1 MAPQSMFLVYNIR
14 LPLNWKNNMKNK
26 LITILVA
33 SVILFGVDVNQTS
46 INFSTAYGQE
56 DNSQRKTK
64 KTGSMTEK
72 VAKKLGEAQEL
83 IDSEQLDEGVAV
95 LNSILEFKKLSPY
108 ERGQVNYFFAY
119 VRYLKG
125 DSRGAITFYKR
136 VVADPNVPDGL
147 VQASKFTIAQLY
159 FQLEEY
165 ANVITAVDSLLV
177 EQPNRT
183 DLYVLKGTA
192 MYQQKKYREMI
203 PIIEKGIAIAEEANA
218 FRVESLEKA
227 VRETASKYRVKYDR
241 DTTDYITLA
250 SLIKL
255 KLQEDL
261 ADTRKSS
268 DKYAEIEEAI
278 KSIEADAANLAK
290 GPTRENWWLLLRAAY
305 FELEEMDKVKE
316 ILERLVVEW
325 SKKEYWTQLSAFY
338 GQDKQEKEQMAA
350 YQTAYHEGF
359 LEKSSEFVQMAQ
371 LYLSV
376 EAPYEAAKLLQK
388 AMDED
393 KVDKE
398 VKNWKILA
406 QAWFLS
412 GYDEPAIVA
421 LREAAKLSDDGE
433 LDIRLARSLNNIAD
447 YEGCANS
454 AKTAI
459 QKGDLKRLDESYI
472 TLGMCQFET
481 ADFEGAKDA
490 FANAKIDAD
499 LRNDQALKDCAASE
513 NMSLEELLVTIETQ
527 RAFKEMNKEIE
538 GKVIS
543 CTTPS
548 SVKTVA
554 NWQKFLEKEVERVTM
569 LENQRK
575 ALEEILASNE
585 SNALTF

>member
-1 MAPQSMFLVYNIR
+1 MQ
-14 LPLNWKNNMKNK
+14 NK
-26 LITILVA
+26 LIPILVL
-33 SVILFGVDVNQTS
+33 SVIMLGVDVNQTS

-83 IDSEQLDEGVAV
+83 IDSEQLDEGVEI

-125 DSRGAITFYKR
+125 DSRGAITYYKR

-147 VQASKFTIAQLY
+147 IQASKFTIAQLY

-165 ANVITAVDSLLV
+165 ANVIAAVDSLLV

-183 DLYVLKGTA
+183 DLYILKGTA
-192 MYQQKKYREMI
+192 MYQQKKYKEMI
-203 PIIEKGIAIAEEANA
+203 PIIQKGISIAEEANA

-227 VRETASKYRVKYDR
+227 VKETASKYRVRYDR
-241 DTTDYITLA
+241 DTTDSITLA
-250 SLIKL
+250 LLVKS

-261 ADTRKSS
+261 ADTRKST
-268 DKYAEIEEAI
+268 DKYTEIEEAI

-305 FELEEMDKVKE
+305 FELEEMDKVIE

-388 AMDED
+388 AIDED

-447 YEGCANS
+447 YEGCTNS

-472 TLGMCQFET
+472 TLGMCQFEV

-499 LRNDQALKDCAASE
+499 LRNDQALKDCAAAE
-513 NMSLEELLVTIETQ
+513 NMGLEELLVTMETQ
-527 RAFKEMNKEIE
+527 RAFREMNKEIE

-543 CTTPS
+543 CSTPS

-585 SNALTF
+585 STALTF

>member
-1 MAPQSMFLVYNIR
+1 
-14 LPLNWKNNMKNK
+14 MKNK
-26 LITILVA
+26 LIPILVA
-33 SVILFGVDVNQTS
+33 SIIFIGVDVNQTS
-46 INFSTAYGQE
+46 INFSSAYGQE

-125 DSRGAITFYKR
+125 DSRGAITFYKK

-147 VQASKFTIAQLY
+147 IQASKFTIAQLY

-165 ANVITAVDSLLV
+165 ANVIAAVDSLLV

-183 DLYVLKGTA
+183 DLYILKGTA
-192 MYQQKKYREMI
+192 MYQQKKYKEMI
-203 PIIEKGIAIAEEANA
+203 PIIQKGIAIAEEANA

-227 VRETASKYRVKYDR
+227 VRETASKYRVRYDR

-255 KLQEDL
+255 QLQEDL

-447 YEGCANS
+447 YEGCTNS

-472 TLGMCQFET
+472 TLGMCQFEI

-490 FANAKIDAD
+490 FANAKIDANQ
-499 LRNDQALKDCAASE
+499 RNDQALKDCAAAE
-513 NMSLEELLVTIETQ
+513 NMGLEELLVTMETQ
-527 RAFKEMNKEIE
+527 RAFREMNKEIE

-543 CTTPS
+543 CSTPS

>member
-1 MAPQSMFLVYNIR
+1 
-14 LPLNWKNNMKNK
+14 MKNK
-26 LITILVA
+26 LIPILVA
-33 SVILFGVDVNQTS
+33 SIIFIGVDVNQTS
-46 INFSTAYGQE
+46 INFSSAYGQE

-125 DSRGAITFYKR
+125 DSRGAITFYKK

-147 VQASKFTIAQLY
+147 IQASKFTIAQLY

-165 ANVITAVDSLLV
+165 ANVIAAVDSLLV

-203 PIIEKGIAIAEEANA
+203 PIIQKGIAIAEEANA

-227 VRETASKYRVKYDR
+227 VRETASKYRVRYDR

-255 KLQEDL
+255 QLQEDL

-305 FELEEMDKVKE
+305 FELEQMDKVKE
-316 ILERLVVEW
+316 TLERLVVEW

-447 YEGCANS
+447 YEGCTNS

-472 TLGMCQFET
+472 TLGMCQFEI

-490 FANAKIDAD
+490 FANAKIDAG
-499 LRNDQALKDCAASE
+499 LRNDQALKDCAAAE
-513 NMSLEELLVTIETQ
+513 NMGLEELLVTMETQ
-527 RAFKEMNKEIE
+527 RAFREMNKEIE

-543 CTTPS
+543 CSTPS

>member
-1 MAPQSMFLVYNIR
+1 
-14 LPLNWKNNMKNK
+14 MKNK
-26 LITILVA
+26 LIPILVA
-33 SVILFGVDVNQTS
+33 SIIFIGVDVNQTS
-46 INFSTAYGQE
+46 INFSSAYGQE

-125 DSRGAITFYKR
+125 DSRGAITFYKK

-147 VQASKFTIAQLY
+147 IQASKFTIAQLY

-165 ANVITAVDSLLV
+165 ANVIAAVDSLLV

-203 PIIEKGIAIAEEANA
+203 PIIQKGIAIAEEANA

-227 VRETASKYRVKYDR
+227 VRETASKYRVRYDR

-255 KLQEDL
+255 QLQEDL

-393 KVDKE
+393 NVDKE

-447 YEGCANS
+447 YEGCTNS

-472 TLGMCQFET
+472 TLGMCQFEI

-490 FANAKIDAD
+490 FANAKIDAG
-499 LRNDQALKDCAASE
+499 LRNDQALKDCAAAE
-513 NMSLEELLVTIETQ
+513 NMGLEELLVTMETQ
-527 RAFKEMNKEIE
+527 RAFREMNKEIE

-543 CTTPS
+543 CSTPS

>member
-1 MAPQSMFLVYNIR
+1 
-14 LPLNWKNNMKNK
+14 MKNK
-26 LITILVA
+26 LIPILVA
-33 SVILFGVDVNQTS
+33 SIIFIGIDVNQTS
-46 INFSTAYGQE
+46 INFSSAYGQE

-125 DSRGAITFYKR
+125 DSRGAITFYKK

-147 VQASKFTIAQLY
+147 IQASKFTIAQLY

-165 ANVITAVDSLLV
+165 ANVIAAVDSLLV

-203 PIIEKGIAIAEEANA
+203 PIIQKGIAIAEEANA

-227 VRETASKYRVKYDR
+227 VRETASKYRVRYDR

-255 KLQEDL
+255 QLQEDL

-447 YEGCANS
+447 YEGCTNS

-472 TLGMCQFET
+472 TLGMCQFEI

-499 LRNDQALKDCAASE
+499 QRNDQALKDCAAAE
-513 NMSLEELLVTIETQ
+513 NMGLEELLVTMETQ
-527 RAFKEMNKEIE
+527 RAFREMNKEIE

-543 CTTPS
+543 CSTPS

>member
-1 MAPQSMFLVYNIR
+1 
-14 LPLNWKNNMKNK
+14 MKNK
-26 LITILVA
+26 LIPILVA
-33 SVILFGVDVNQTS
+33 LIIFIGVDINQTS

-83 IDSEQLDEGVAV
+83 IDAEQLDEGVAV

-125 DSRGAITFYKR
+125 DSRGAITFYKK

-165 ANVITAVDSLLV
+165 ANVIAAVDSLLV

-192 MYQQKKYREMI
+192 MYQQKKYKEMI
-203 PIIEKGIAIAEEANA
+203 PIIQKAIAIAEEANA

-227 VRETASKYRVKYDR
+227 VRETASKYRVRYDR
-241 DTTDYITLA
+241 DTTDSITLA

-305 FELEEMDKVKE
+305 FELEQMDKVKE
-316 ILERLVVEW
+316 TLERLVVEW

-447 YEGCANS
+447 YEGCTNS

-472 TLGMCQFET
+472 TLGMCQFEI

-490 FANAKIDAD
+490 FANAKIDAG
-499 LRNDQALKDCAASE
+499 LRNDQALKDCAAAE
-513 NMSLEELLVTIETQ
+513 NMGLEELLVTMETQ
-527 RAFKEMNKEIE
+527 RAFREMNKEIE

-543 CTTPS
+543 CSTPS

>member
-1 MAPQSMFLVYNIR
+1 
-14 LPLNWKNNMKNK
+14 MKNK
-26 LITILVA
+26 LIPILVA
-33 SVILFGVDVNQTS
+33 SIIFIGVDVNQTS
-46 INFSTAYGQE
+46 INFSSAYGQE

-83 IDSEQLDEGVAV
+83 IDAEQLDEGVAV

-125 DSRGAITFYKR
+125 DSRGAITFYKK

-165 ANVITAVDSLLV
+165 ANVIAAVDSLLV

-203 PIIEKGIAIAEEANA
+203 PIIQKGIAIAEEANA

-227 VRETASKYRVKYDR
+227 VRETASKYRVRYDR

-255 KLQEDL
+255 QLQEDL

-305 FELEEMDKVKE
+305 FELEQMDKVKE
-316 ILERLVVEW
+316 TLERLVVEW

-447 YEGCANS
+447 YEGCTNS

-472 TLGMCQFET
+472 TLGMCQFEI

-490 FANAKIDAD
+490 FANAKIDAG
-499 LRNDQALKDCAASE
+499 LRNDQALKDCAAAE
-513 NMSLEELLVTIETQ
+513 NMGLEELLVTMETQ
-527 RAFKEMNKEIE
+527 RAFREMNKEIE

-543 CTTPS
+543 CSTPS

>member
-1 MAPQSMFLVYNIR
+1 
-14 LPLNWKNNMKNK
+14 
-26 LITILVA
+26 
-33 SVILFGVDVNQTS
+33 
-46 INFSTAYGQE
+46 
-56 DNSQRKTK
+56 
-64 KTGSMTEK
+64 
-72 VAKKLGEAQEL
+72 
-83 IDSEQLDEGVAV
+83 
-95 LNSILEFKKLSPY
+95 
-108 ERGQVNYFFAY
+108 
-119 VRYLKG
+119 
-125 DSRGAITFYKR
+125 
-136 VVADPNVPDGL
+136 
-147 VQASKFTIAQLY
+147 
-159 FQLEEY
+159 
-165 ANVITAVDSLLV
+165 
-177 EQPNRT
+177 
-183 DLYVLKGTA
+183 
-192 MYQQKKYREMI
+192 MI
-203 PIIEKGIAIAEEANA
+203 PIIQKGISIAEEANA

-227 VRETASKYRVKYDR
+227 VKETASKYRVKYDR
-241 DTTDYITLA
+241 DTTDSITLA
-250 SLIKL
+250 LLVKS

-261 ADTRKSS
+261 ADTRKST
-268 DKYAEIEEAI
+268 DKYTEIEEAI

-388 AMDED
+388 AIDED

-447 YEGCANS
+447 YEGCTNS

-472 TLGMCQFET
+472 TLGMCQFEV

-499 LRNDQALKDCAASE
+499 LRNDQALKDCAAAE
-513 NMSLEELLVTIETQ
+513 NMGLEELLVTMETQ
-527 RAFKEMNKEIE
+527 RAFREMNKEIE

-543 CTTPS
+543 CSTPS

>member
-1 MAPQSMFLVYNIR
+1 MQ
-14 LPLNWKNNMKNK
+14 NK
-26 LITILVA
+26 LIPILVL
-33 SVILFGVDVNQTS
+33 SVIMLGVDVNQTS

-83 IDSEQLDEGVAV
+83 IDSEQLDEGVEI

-125 DSRGAITFYKR
+125 DSRGAITYYKR

-147 VQASKFTIAQLY
+147 IQASKFTIAQLY

-165 ANVITAVDSLLV
+165 ANVIAAVDSLLV

-183 DLYVLKGTA
+183 DLYILKGTA

-203 PIIEKGIAIAEEANA
+203 PIIQKGISIAEEANA

-227 VRETASKYRVKYDR
+227 VKETASKYRVRYDR
-241 DTTDYITLA
+241 DTTDSIILA
-250 SLIKL
+250 LLVKS

-261 ADTRKSS
+261 ADTRKST
-268 DKYAEIEEAI
+268 DKYTEIEEAI

-305 FELEEMDKVKE
+305 FELEQMDKVKE
-316 ILERLVVEW
+316 TLERLVVEW

-388 AMDED
+388 AIDED

-447 YEGCANS
+447 YEGCTNS

-472 TLGMCQFET
+472 TLGMCQFEI

-490 FANAKIDAD
+490 FANAKIDANQ
-499 LRNDQALKDCAASE
+499 RNDQALKDCAAAE
-513 NMSLEELLVTIETQ
+513 NMGLEELLVTMETQ
-527 RAFKEMNKEIE
+527 RAFREMNKEIE

-543 CTTPS
+543 CSTPS

>member
-1 MAPQSMFLVYNIR
+1 
-14 LPLNWKNNMKNK
+14 MKNK
-26 LITILVA
+26 LIPILVA
-33 SVILFGVDVNQTS
+33 SIIFIGVDVNQTS
-46 INFSTAYGQE
+46 INFSSAYGQE

-125 DSRGAITFYKR
+125 DSRGAITFYKK

-165 ANVITAVDSLLV
+165 ANVIAAVDSLLV

-192 MYQQKKYREMI
+192 MYQQKKYKEMI
-203 PIIEKGIAIAEEANA
+203 PIIQKGIAIAEEANA

-227 VRETASKYRVKYDR
+227 VRETASKYRVRYDR

-255 KLQEDL
+255 QLQEDL

-447 YEGCANS
+447 YEGCTNS

-472 TLGMCQFET
+472 TLGMCQFEI

-499 LRNDQALKDCAASE
+499 QRNDQALKDCAAAE
-513 NMSLEELLVTIETQ
+513 NMGLEELLVTMETQ
-527 RAFKEMNKEIE
+527 RAFREMNKEIE

-543 CTTPS
+543 CSTPS

>member
-1 MAPQSMFLVYNIR
+1 MQ
-14 LPLNWKNNMKNK
+14 NK
-26 LITILVA
+26 PIPILVL
-33 SVILFGVDVNQTS
+33 SVIMLGVDVNQTS

-83 IDSEQLDEGVAV
+83 IDSEQLDEGVEI

-125 DSRGAITFYKR
+125 DSRGAITYYKR

-147 VQASKFTIAQLY
+147 IQASKFTIAQLY

-165 ANVITAVDSLLV
+165 ANVIAAVDSLLV

-183 DLYVLKGTA
+183 DLYILKGTA

-203 PIIEKGIAIAEEANA
+203 PIIQKGISIAEEANA

-227 VRETASKYRVKYDR
+227 VKETASKYRVKYDR
-241 DTTDYITLA
+241 DTTDSITLA
-250 SLIKL
+250 LLVKS

-261 ADTRKSS
+261 ADTRKST
-268 DKYAEIEEAI
+268 DKYTEIEEAI

-388 AMDED
+388 AIDED

-447 YEGCANS
+447 YEGCTNS

-472 TLGMCQFET
+472 TLGMCQFEV

-499 LRNDQALKDCAASE
+499 LRNDQALKDCAAAE
-513 NMSLEELLVTIETQ
+513 NMGLEELLVTMETQ
-527 RAFKEMNKEIE
+527 RAFREMNKEIE

-543 CTTPS
+543 CSTPS

>member
-1 MAPQSMFLVYNIR
+1 
-14 LPLNWKNNMKNK
+14 MKNK
-26 LITILVA
+26 LIPILVA
-33 SVILFGVDVNQTS
+33 LIIFIGVDVNQTS

-83 IDSEQLDEGVAV
+83 IDAEQLDEGVAV

-125 DSRGAITFYKR
+125 DSRGAITFYKK

-165 ANVITAVDSLLV
+165 ANVIAAVDSLLV

-192 MYQQKKYREMI
+192 MYQQKKYKEMI
-203 PIIEKGIAIAEEANA
+203 PIIQKAIAIAEEANA

-227 VRETASKYRVKYDR
+227 VRETASKYRVRYDR
-241 DTTDYITLA
+241 DTTDSITLA

-305 FELEEMDKVKE
+305 FELEQMDKVKE
-316 ILERLVVEW
+316 TLERLVVEW

-447 YEGCANS
+447 YEGCTNS

-472 TLGMCQFET
+472 TLGMCQFEI

-490 FANAKIDAD
+490 FANAKIDAG
-499 LRNDQALKDCAASE
+499 LRNDQALKDCAAAE
-513 NMSLEELLVTIETQ
+513 NMGLEELLVTMETQ
-527 RAFKEMNKEIE
+527 KAFREMNKEIE

-543 CTTPS
+543 CSTPS

>member
-1 MAPQSMFLVYNIR
+1 
-14 LPLNWKNNMKNK
+14 MKNK
-26 LITILVA
+26 LIPIL
-33 SVILFGVDVNQTS
+33 ITLIIFIGVDVNQTS
-46 INFSTAYGQE
+46 INFSAAYGQE

-83 IDSEQLDEGVAV
+83 IDAEQLDEGVAV

-125 DSRGAITFYKR
+125 DSRGAITFYKK

-147 VQASKFTIAQLY
+147 IQASKFTIAQLY

-165 ANVITAVDSLLV
+165 ANVIAAVDSLLV

-192 MYQQKKYREMI
+192 MYQQKKYKEMI
-203 PIIEKGIAIAEEANA
+203 PIIQKAIAIAEEANA
-218 FRVESLEKA
+218 FRVDRLEKA
-227 VRETASKYRVKYDR
+227 VRETASKYRVRYDR
-241 DTTDYITLA
+241 DSTDSITLA

-305 FELEEMDKVKE
+305 FELEQMDKVKE

-388 AMDED
+388 AIDED

-447 YEGCANS
+447 YEGCTNS

-472 TLGMCQFET
+472 TLGMCQFEV
-481 ADFEGAKDA
+481 ADYEGAKDA
-490 FANAKIDAD
+490 FANAKIDAGR
-499 LRNDQALKDCAASE
+499 RNDEALKDCAATE
-513 NMSLEELLVTIETQ
+513 NMGLEELLVTMETQ
-527 RAFKEMNKEIE
+527 RAFREMNKEIE

-543 CTTPS
+543 CSTPS

>member
-1 MAPQSMFLVYNIR
+1 
-14 LPLNWKNNMKNK
+14 MKNK
-26 LITILVA
+26 LIPILVA
-33 SVILFGVDVNQTS
+33 SIIFIGVDVNQTS
-46 INFSTAYGQE
+46 INFSSAYGQE

-83 IDSEQLDEGVAV
+83 IDAEQLDEGVAV

-125 DSRGAITFYKR
+125 DSRGAITFYKK

-165 ANVITAVDSLLV
+165 ANVIAAVDSLLV

-203 PIIEKGIAIAEEANA
+203 PIIQKGIAIAEEANA

-227 VRETASKYRVKYDR
+227 VRETASKYRVRYDR

-278 KSIEADAANLAK
+278 KSIETDAANLAK

-447 YEGCANS
+447 YEGCTNS

-472 TLGMCQFET
+472 TLGMCQFEI

-499 LRNDQALKDCAASE
+499 QRNDQALKDCAAAE
-513 NMSLEELLVTIETQ
+513 NMGLEELLVTMETQ
-527 RAFKEMNKEIE
+527 RAFREMNKEIE

-543 CTTPS
+543 CSTPS

>member
-1 MAPQSMFLVYNIR
+1 
-14 LPLNWKNNMKNK
+14 MKNK
-26 LITILVA
+26 LIPILVA
-33 SVILFGVDVNQTS
+33 LIIFIGVDVNQTS

-125 DSRGAITFYKR
+125 DSRGAITFYKK

-147 VQASKFTIAQLY
+147 IQASKFTIAQLY

-165 ANVITAVDSLLV
+165 ANVIAAVDSLLV

-203 PIIEKGIAIAEEANA
+203 PIIQKGIAIAEEANA

-227 VRETASKYRVKYDR
+227 VRETASKYRVRYDR

-255 KLQEDL
+255 QLQEDL

-278 KSIEADAANLAK
+278 KSIESDAANLAK

-447 YEGCANS
+447 YQGCTNS

-472 TLGMCQFET
+472 TLGMCQFEI

-499 LRNDQALKDCAASE
+499 QRNDQALKDCAAAE
-513 NMSLEELLVTIETQ
+513 NMGLEELLVTMETQ
-527 RAFKEMNKEIE
+527 RAFREMNKEIE

-543 CTTPS
+543 CSTPS

>member
-1 MAPQSMFLVYNIR
+1 MQ
-14 LPLNWKNNMKNK
+14 NK

-33 SVILFGVDVNQTS
+33 SIILFGVDINQTS
-46 INFSTAYGQE
+46 INFSTAYGQEE

-83 IDSEQLDEGVAV
+83 IDSEQLDEGTAV

-125 DSRGAITFYKR
+125 DSRGAITYYKR

-165 ANVITAVDSLLV
+165 ANVIAAVDSLLV

-183 DLYVLKGTA
+183 DLYILKGTA

-203 PIIEKGIAIAEEANA
+203 PIIQKGISIAEEANA

-227 VRETASKYRVKYDR
+227 IRETASKYRVKYDR
-241 DTTDYITLA
+241 DTTDSITLA
-250 SLIKL
+250 SLTKL

-261 ADTRKSS
+261 AGTRKSN

-278 KSIEADAANLAK
+278 KSVEADAANLAK

-398 VKNWKILA
+398 VKNYKILA

-459 QKGDLKRLDESYI
+459 KKGDLKRLDESYI

-481 ADFEGAKDA
+481 ADYEGAKDA
-490 FANAKIDAD
+490 FANAKLDAD
-499 LRNDQALKDCAASE
+499 QRNDQALKECAASE

>member
-1 MAPQSMFLVYNIR
+1 MQ
-14 LPLNWKNNMKNK
+14 NK
-26 LITILVA
+26 LIPILVL
-33 SVILFGVDVNQTS
+33 SVIMLGVDVNQTS

-83 IDSEQLDEGVAV
+83 IDSEQLDEGVEI

-125 DSRGAITFYKR
+125 DSRGAITYYKR

-147 VQASKFTIAQLY
+147 IQASKFTIAQLY

-192 MYQQKKYREMI
+192 MYQQKKYKEMI
-203 PIIEKGIAIAEEANA
+203 PIIQKGISIAEEANA

-227 VRETASKYRVKYDR
+227 VKETASKYRVKYDR
-241 DTTDYITLA
+241 DTTDSITLA
-250 SLIKL
+250 LLVKS

-261 ADTRKSS
+261 AETRKSS

-278 KSIEADAANLAK
+278 KGIEADAANLAK

-388 AMDED
+388 AIDED

-447 YEGCANS
+447 YEGCTNS

-472 TLGMCQFET
+472 TLGMCQFEV

-499 LRNDQALKDCAASE
+499 LRNDQALKDCAAAE
-513 NMSLEELLVTIETQ
+513 NMGLEELLVTMETQ
-527 RAFKEMNKEIE
+527 RAFREMNKEIE

-543 CTTPS
+543 CSTPS

>member
-1 MAPQSMFLVYNIR
+1 
-14 LPLNWKNNMKNK
+14 MKNK
-26 LITILVA
+26 LIPILVA
-33 SVILFGVDVNQTS
+33 SIIFIGVDVNQTS
-46 INFSTAYGQE
+46 INFSSAYGQE

-125 DSRGAITFYKR
+125 DSRGAITFYKK

-165 ANVITAVDSLLV
+165 ANVIAAVDSLLV

-203 PIIEKGIAIAEEANA
+203 PIIQKGIAIAEEANA

-227 VRETASKYRVKYDR
+227 VRETASKYRVRYDR

-255 KLQEDL
+255 QLQEDL

-447 YEGCANS
+447 YEGCTNS

-472 TLGMCQFET
+472 TLGMCQFEI

-490 FANAKIDAD
+490 FANAKIDAG
-499 LRNDQALKDCAASE
+499 LRNDQALKDCAAAE
-513 NMSLEELLVTIETQ
+513 NMGLEELLVTMETQ
-527 RAFKEMNKEIE
+527 RAFREMNKEIE

-543 CTTPS
+543 CSTPS

>member
-1 MAPQSMFLVYNIR
+1 MQ
-14 LPLNWKNNMKNK
+14 NK
-26 LITILVA
+26 LIPILVL
-33 SVILFGVDVNQTS
+33 SVIMLGVDVNQTS

-83 IDSEQLDEGVAV
+83 IDSEQLDEGVEI

-125 DSRGAITFYKR
+125 DSRGAITYYKR

-147 VQASKFTIAQLY
+147 IQASKFTIAQLY

-165 ANVITAVDSLLV
+165 ANVIAAVDSLLV

-183 DLYVLKGTA
+183 DLYILKGTA

-203 PIIEKGIAIAEEANA
+203 PIIQKGISIAEEANA

-227 VRETASKYRVKYDR
+227 VKETASKYRVKYDR
-241 DTTDYITLA
+241 DTTDSITLA
-250 SLIKL
+250 LLVKS

-261 ADTRKSS
+261 ADTRKST
-268 DKYAEIEEAI
+268 DKYTEIEEAI

-316 ILERLVVEW
+316 ILERLVIEW

-388 AMDED
+388 AIDED

-447 YEGCANS
+447 YEGCTNS

-472 TLGMCQFET
+472 TLGMCQFEV

-499 LRNDQALKDCAASE
+499 LRNDQALKDCAAAE
-513 NMSLEELLVTIETQ
+513 NMGLEELLVTMETQ
-527 RAFKEMNKEIE
+527 RAFREMNKEIE

-543 CTTPS
+543 CSTPS

>member
-1 MAPQSMFLVYNIR
+1 
-14 LPLNWKNNMKNK
+14 MKNK
-26 LITILVA
+26 LIPILVA
-33 SVILFGVDVNQTS
+33 SIIFIGVDVNQTS
-46 INFSTAYGQE
+46 INFSSAYGQE

-83 IDSEQLDEGVAV
+83 IDAEQLDEGVAV

-125 DSRGAITFYKR
+125 DSRGAITFYKK

-147 VQASKFTIAQLY
+147 IQASKFTIAQLY

-165 ANVITAVDSLLV
+165 ANVIAAVDSLLV

-203 PIIEKGIAIAEEANA
+203 PIIQKGIAIAEEANA

-227 VRETASKYRVKYDR
+227 VRETASKYRVRYDR

-255 KLQEDL
+255 QLQEDL

-278 KSIEADAANLAK
+278 KSIESDAANLAK

-305 FELEEMDKVKE
+305 FELEQMDKVKE
-316 ILERLVVEW
+316 ILERLVIEW

-447 YEGCANS
+447 YEGCTNS

-472 TLGMCQFET
+472 TLGMCQFEI

-499 LRNDQALKDCAASE
+499 QRNDQALKDCAAAE
-513 NMSLEELLVTIETQ
+513 NMGLEELLVTMETQ
-527 RAFKEMNKEIE
+527 RAFREMNKEIE

-543 CTTPS
+543 CSTPS

>member
-1 MAPQSMFLVYNIR
+1 
-14 LPLNWKNNMKNK
+14 MKIK
-26 LITILVA
+26 LIPILLA
-33 SVILFGVDVNQTS
+33 SVILLGVDVNQTS
-46 INFSTAYGQE
+46 LNFSSAYGQE

-165 ANVITAVDSLLV
+165 ANVIAAVDSLLV

-183 DLYVLKGTA
+183 DLYILKGTA

-203 PIIEKGIAIAEEANA
+203 PIIQKGIAIAEEANA

-227 VRETASKYRVKYDR
+227 VRENASKYRVKYDR

-250 SLIKL
+250 SLIKI

-406 QAWFLS
+406 QAWFLA

-447 YEGCANS
+447 YEGCTSS

-472 TLGMCQFET
+472 TLGMCQFEI
-481 ADFEGAKDA
+481 ADYEGAKEA

-499 LRNDQALKDCAASE
+499 QRNDLALKECAAAE
-513 NMSLEELLVTIETQ
+513 NMGLEELLVTIETQ
-527 RAFKEMNKEIE
+527 RAFREMNKEIE
-538 GKVIS
+538 GKVIN

>member
-1 MAPQSMFLVYNIR
+1 MQ
-14 LPLNWKNNMKNK
+14 NK
-26 LITILVA
+26 LIPILVL
-33 SVILFGVDVNQTS
+33 SVIMLGVDVNQTS

-83 IDSEQLDEGVAV
+83 IDSEQLDEGVEI

-125 DSRGAITFYKR
+125 DSRGAITYYKR

-147 VQASKFTIAQLY
+147 IQASKFTIAQLY

-165 ANVITAVDSLLV
+165 VNVITAVDSLLV

-192 MYQQKKYREMI
+192 MYQQKKYKEMI
-203 PIIEKGIAIAEEANA
+203 PIIQKGISIAEEANA

-227 VRETASKYRVKYDR
+227 VKETASKYRVKYDR
-241 DTTDYITLA
+241 DTTDSITLA
-250 SLIKL
+250 LLVKSKL
-255 KLQEDL
+255 KEDL
-261 ADTRKSS
+261 AETRKSS

-278 KSIEADAANLAK
+278 KGIEADAANLAK

-305 FELEEMDKVKE
+305 FELEQMDKVKE
-316 ILERLVVEW
+316 VLERLVIEW

-376 EAPYEAAKLLQK
+376 EAPYEAAKVLQT

-406 QAWFLS
+406 QAWFLA

-447 YEGCANS
+447 YNGCVNS

-459 QKGDLKRLDESYI
+459 EKGDLKRVDESYI
-472 TLGMCQFET
+472 TLGMCQFEV
-481 ADFEGAKDA
+481 ADYDGAKDA
-490 FANAKIDAD
+490 FNNAKIDAD
-499 LRNDQALKDCAASE
+499 QRNDQALKDCAASE
-513 NMSLEELLVTIETQ
+513 NMGLEELLVTMETQ
-527 RAFKEMNKEIE
+527 RAFREMNKEIE

-543 CTTPS
+543 CSTPS

-585 SNALTF
+585 SKALTF

>member
-1 MAPQSMFLVYNIR
+1 MFLVSNTR

-26 LITILVA
+26 LIPILVA
-33 SVILFGVDVNQTS
+33 SIIFIGVDVNQTS
-46 INFSTAYGQE
+46 INFSSAYGQE

-125 DSRGAITFYKR
+125 DSRGAITFYKK

-165 ANVITAVDSLLV
+165 ANVIAAVDSLLV

-192 MYQQKKYREMI
+192 MYQQKKYKEMI
-203 PIIEKGIAIAEEANA
+203 PIIQKAIAIAEEANA

-227 VRETASKYRVKYDR
+227 VRETASKYRVRYDR

-255 KLQEDL
+255 QLQEDL

-278 KSIEADAANLAK
+278 KSIETDAANLAK

-305 FELEEMDKVKE
+305 FELEQMDKVKE
-316 ILERLVVEW
+316 TLERLVVEW

-388 AMDED
+388 AIDED

-447 YEGCANS
+447 YEGCTNS

-472 TLGMCQFET
+472 TLGMCQFEI

-499 LRNDQALKDCAASE
+499 QRNDQALKDCAAAE
-513 NMSLEELLVTIETQ
+513 NMGLEELLVTMETQ
-527 RAFKEMNKEIE
+527 RAFREMNKEIE

-543 CTTPS
+543 CSTPS